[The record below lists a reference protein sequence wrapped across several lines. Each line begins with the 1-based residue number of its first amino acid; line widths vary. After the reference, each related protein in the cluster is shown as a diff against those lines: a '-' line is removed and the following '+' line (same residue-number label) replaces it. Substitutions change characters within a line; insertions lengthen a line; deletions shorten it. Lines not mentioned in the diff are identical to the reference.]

1 MQGAGNLPLPADPQA
16 APLLVLVAD
25 DNPTD
30 RLILG
35 RLVERLGHQVCL
47 AEDGA
52 QAVALFDERRPDLVL
67 LDALMPIMDG
77 FEAARRIKRSAGE
90 DLVPV
95 IFLTS
100 LTETDALVKCL
111 EAGGDDFL
119 TKPYNPVILD
129 AKIRAFR
136 RMREMHQ
143 TLQSQRDVIAAQHRS
158 LVRDQELAKII
169 FDRVAHSGA
178 LSDSSLRYLQ
188 SAYAMFNGD
197 ILLAAHRPSGE
208 MHLLLGDFTGHG
220 LSAAIGA
227 MPLAEVF
234 YAMTAKGYSLR
245 DILLEL
251 NGKLA
256 SILPVGIFCCAVLI
270 EVNPSKGLV
279 EIWNGGLPEVM
290 ILGRQGE
297 LLQRVPSVH
306 LPLGVASRE
315 RFNPNPLVLVMHP
328 GERLL
333 CWTDGVIES
342 RNGAGQQFGDGG
354 VTQVI
359 EAHHGQPDELFDG
372 LLTAL
377 ARFHGSPEDDVS
389 LLQVVMPERDR
400 LFEPMALSPGGD
412 TDVLQDWRLSYTFR
426 AQAIRTQ
433 NPLPF
438 VLQKLLSIA
447 GLRPRAGAIF
457 TVLSELYSNALEH
470 GLLQLDSAWKQD
482 SNGFA
487 FYYQERSERLAQLR
501 AGWIR
506 LGIDHQPAAEGGGT
520 LVLTCEDSGDG
531 FSPVC
536 AAADYAGRGLALV
549 AALADELAISE
560 QGSRVRVAFHWHLGH
575 TPDAIPA
582 QG

>member
-1 MQGAGNLPLPADPQA
+1 MQGAGKLPQPADPQA

-67 LDALMPIMDG
+67 LDALMPTMDG

-119 TKPYNPVILD
+119 TKPYNPGILD

-143 TLQSQRDVIAAQHRS
+143 TLQSQRDVIAAQHHS

-234 YAMTAKGYSLR
+234 YAMTGKGYSLR

-297 LLQRVPSVH
+297 LLQRVPSAH

-342 RNGAGQQFGDGG
+342 RNSAGQQFGDAG

-359 EAHHGQPDELFDG
+359 ESHHGQPDQLFDG
-372 LLTAL
+372 LLSAL

-400 LFEPMALSPGGD
+400 LFEPMALSPGTD
-412 TDVLQDWRLSYTFR
+412 NDVLQDWRLSYTFR

-438 VLQKLLSIA
+438 VLQKLLSIS

-482 SNGFA
+482 SDGFA
-487 FYYQERSERLAQLR
+487 FYYQERSERLLQLR

-506 LGIDHQPAAEGGGT
+506 LGIDHQPAAQGGGT

-560 QGSRVRVAFHWHLGH
+560 QGSRVRVVFHWHLGH
-575 TPDAIPA
+575 TPDATPA

>member
-1 MQGAGNLPLPADPQA
+1 MANQRVSAADGPEVPPAVA
-16 APLLVLVAD
+16 RLSVLVAD
-25 DNPTD
+25 DNPAD
-30 RLILG
+30 RMILG
-35 RLVERLGHQVCL
+35 RLVERLGHQVYL
-47 AEDGA
+47 AENGRL
-52 QAVALFDERRPDLVL
+52 AVEQFTAVQPDIVL
-67 LDALMPIMDG
+67 LDALMPVMDG
-77 FEAARRIKRSAGE
+77 FEAARLIKQQAGE
-90 DLVPV
+90 DLVPI

-100 LTETDALVKCL
+100 LTETDALVQCL

-143 TLQSQRDVIAAQHRS
+143 TLQAQRDVIAAQHAS
-158 LVRDQELAKII
+158 LVQDQELAKII

-178 LSDSSLRYLQ
+178 LSHGSLRYLQ

-197 ILLAAHRPSGE
+197 ILLAANRPSGE

-234 YAMTAKGYSLR
+234 YAMTAKGFTLR

-251 NGKLA
+251 NDKLA
-256 SILPVGIFCCAVLI
+256 TILPVGIFCCAVLI
-270 EVNPSKGLV
+270 EVNPGKGLV

-290 ILGRQGE
+290 ILGSSGE
-297 LLQRVPSVH
+297 LMQRVASTH

-315 RFNPNPLVLVMHP
+315 RFNPEPVVLVMRP

-342 RNGAGQQFGDGG
+342 RNQAGELFGEAG
-354 VTQVI
+354 VHEVLDTYVGHP
-359 EAHHGQPDELFDG
+359 AKVFDG
-372 LLTAL
+372 LLEAL
-377 ARFHGSPEDDVS
+377 ERFHGSPEDDVS
-389 LLQVVMPERDR
+389 LLQVVMPAAAEQT
-400 LFEPMALSPGGD
+400 A
-412 TDVLQDWRLSYTFR
+412 VLRAPVPPAPAQDWRLGYTYR
-426 AQAIRTQ
+426 AGSIREQ

-438 VLQKLLSIA
+438 LLARLLEIP
-447 GLRPRAGAIF
+447 GLRPQAGALF

-482 SNGFA
+482 SDGFA
-487 FYYQERSERLAQLR
+487 LYYQERGERLR
-501 AGWIR
+501 ALSEGWIR
-506 LGIDHQPAAEGGGT
+506 LTLNHLPTADGG
-520 LVLTCEDSGDG
+520 LLQIECEDSGNG
-531 FSPVC
+531 FDPAC

-549 AALADELAISE
+549 AALAQEVEVDAA
-560 QGSRVRVAFHWHLGH
+560 GSRVRVVFSW
-575 TPDAIPA
+575 
-582 QG
+582 